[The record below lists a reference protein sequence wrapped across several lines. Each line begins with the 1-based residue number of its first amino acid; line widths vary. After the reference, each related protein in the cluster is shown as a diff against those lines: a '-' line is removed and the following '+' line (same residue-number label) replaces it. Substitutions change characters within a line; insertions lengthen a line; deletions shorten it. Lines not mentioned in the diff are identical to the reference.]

1 MLLTPTDRDQFEK
14 GEMKGDLGRKAKSL
28 TALIRNSVNLIGS
41 LNIGL
46 VATNHTYASQD
57 MFDPDDKISG
67 GQGFIY
73 ASSIVV
79 AMKKLKLKE
88 DEDGNKISEVR
99 GIRAGCKVM
108 KTRYAKPFEGVQVKI
123 PYETG
128 MNPYSGLLELF
139 EKKGL
144 VVKSGNRLAYTTL
157 DGEELLDYRKKWT
170 GELLDKVMSDYVI
183 KEQTKVN
190 TEETAEEVV
199 EEIIEE

>member
-1 MLLTPTDRDQFEK
+1 
-14 GEMKGDLGRKAKSL
+14 
-28 TALIRNSVNLIGS
+28 VC
-41 LNIGL
+41 
-46 VATNHTYASQD
+46 TNHTYASQD

-88 DEDGNKISEVR
+88 DEDGNKISQVM

-139 EKKGL
+139 ESKG
-144 VVKSGNRLAYTTL
+144 VIEKQGNRLKYVTS
-157 DGEELLDYRKKWT
+157 DGEEILEYRKKWV
-170 GELLDKVMSDYVI
+170 GENLDKVMSDYLV
-183 KEQTKVN
+183 KEASMVN
-190 TEETAEEVV
+190 TEEVDEEAT
-199 EEIIEE
+199 EDNNLIEEAITNE